1 LLGVRPIEEY
11 AQTEF
16 RLETGDRL
24 LVYTDGMVEAAN
36 SRDEAFGE
44 FRLDK
49 FITAY
54 QHLSAEQFAE
64 RLLSEV
70 LAWAANGSTST
81 QADDITIVVIDID
94 STREQMSFYGR
105 KI

>member
-1 LLGVRPIEEY
+1 
-11 AQTEF
+11 
-16 RLETGDRL
+16 

-44 FRLDK
+44 VRLDE
-49 FITAY
+49 FITTY
-54 QHLSAEQFAE
+54 QHLPAEQFAE
-64 RLLSEV
+64 RLLNEV
-70 LAWAANGSTST
+70 LAWAANARTST

-94 STREQMSFYGR
+94 STREQTAFYRR